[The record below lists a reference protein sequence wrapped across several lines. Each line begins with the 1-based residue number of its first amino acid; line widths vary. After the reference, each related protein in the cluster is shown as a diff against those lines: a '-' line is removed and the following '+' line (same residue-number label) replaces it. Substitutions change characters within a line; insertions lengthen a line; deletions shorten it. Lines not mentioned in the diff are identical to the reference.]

1 MLTAAQ
7 HCIGESQRMASQLC
21 LSCHC
26 QQKSSGQHPSCYQL
40 LIACIL
46 KELVVSAA
54 WVIYDGDQ
62 RRVLAARDAEG
73 SAAMHWGTTE
83 DGRFMFGSDPIDLT
97 DCNPTATP
105 FPAGVPALCPPAP
118 FRVSALAR
126 PV

>member
-1 MLTAAQ
+1 M
-7 HCIGESQRMASQLC
+7 
-21 LSCHC
+21 
-26 QQKSSGQHPSCYQL
+26 
-40 LIACIL
+40 
-46 KELVVSAA
+46 SAA

-105 FPAGVPALCPPAP
+105 FPAGVPALCLVEPLLLGL
-118 FRVSALAR
+118 LAS
-126 PV
+126 PT